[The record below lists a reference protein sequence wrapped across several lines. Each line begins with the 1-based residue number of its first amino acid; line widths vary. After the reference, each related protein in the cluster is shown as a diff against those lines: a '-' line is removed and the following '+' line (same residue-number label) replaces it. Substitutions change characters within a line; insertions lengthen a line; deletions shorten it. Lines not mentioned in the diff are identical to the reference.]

1 MILTIFLKILYRIVN
16 YINEESDWVIESV
29 DAEYVNISVYSPLSK
44 STYIKLPR
52 KLKISMKEFINIK
65 NNDNNKFS
73 KWG

>member
-1 MILTIFLKILYRIVN
+1 MKILYRIVN

-29 DAEYVNISVYSPLSK
+29 DAEYMNISVYSPLSK

-73 KWG
+73 K

>member
-65 NNDNNKFS
+65 SNDNNKFS
-73 KWG
+73 K

>member
-73 KWG
+73 K

>member
-16 YINEESDWVIESV
+16 YINEESDWAIESV

-73 KWG
+73 K